1 MRSVFS
7 LENNSRVVHLVNV
20 TTTQPAALASHFLF
34 QKDARKLRARGVP
47 LDSLTS
53 SPRELA

>member
-1 MRSVFS
+1 MGVFS
-7 LENNSRVVHLVNV
+7 LENNSKVAHWINV

-47 LDSLTS
+47 LDSLAS
-53 SPRELA
+53 SPRELV

>member
-1 MRSVFS
+1 MGVFS

-53 SPRELA
+53 SPWELA